1 MKGKML
7 LWLLPMLLL
16 LGCADTEKPS
26 EELPPPSDSS
36 ILAETTA
43 VPSVTLSIGE
53 VALTQTSLTLSAV
66 ESDFAELEK
75 LPSLE
80 FVDFSGS
87 TCYEKILAYG
97 KAHPEVE
104 VRYTVQVGEQ
114 SVAYDETELTLSAW
128 EESLPTQ
135 VEYLPNLERIV
146 FSEPLSVSDAE
157 KARELSVPTSY
168 TVSVAG
174 QTIESEATEADWSA
188 LSPSHCE
195 ELKAALLVLPNLN
208 RIQLT
213 NEAWTLEQVGVL
225 QAVREELVVDYPI
238 SAFGITFSTAVETL
252 VLNEIRMKDKLDEL
266 RALVP
271 YLKCCHQID
280 MEDCRVSNETMAE
293 LREEL
298 APDIKVVWKIRCDRY
313 ECRTDSIMI
322 KFSTGK
328 PMLRDKDVKA
338 LRYCNEVRYLD
349 LGHNKLHRMEF
360 LEYMPDLEVCII
372 AVCSV
377 VDITGIEHCTKLEY
391 CELLSGMIKDIS
403 PLAAC
408 TELKH
413 LNLSYNYIKDITPLY
428 GLTKLERLWISR
440 NQIPSEQVEAM
451 QAIVPDCIINTTSMN
466 PTGEGWR
473 DHPRYE
479 QLRAQ
484 FYYDYSGI
492 KSYTT
497 LPDVPPIKEE
507 EEP

>member
-1 MKGKML
+1 MKQTLFGL
-7 LWLLPMLLL
+7 CLAVLL
-16 LGCADTEKPS
+16 LGTAIGCTEKTEQPS
-26 EELPPPSDSS
+26 LPT
-36 ILAETTA
+36 ETA
-43 VPSVTLSIGE
+43 QPCVRLSTGE
-53 VALTQTSLTLSAV
+53 VPVTETELVLPATA
-66 ESDFAELEK
+66 SDFEVLEQ
-75 LPSLE
+75 LPSLRS
-80 FVDFSGS
+80 VDFSGS
-87 TCYEKILAYG
+87 TFYEEILAYRE
-97 KAHPEVE
+97 AHPEVA
-104 VRYTVQVGEQ
+104 VRYTVTVGEQ
-114 SVAYDETELTLSAW
+114 TVSSEETELV
-128 EESLPTQ
+128 LPRWDASVSSVLPYLEQ
-135 VEYLPNLERIV
+135 VERLV
-146 FSEPLSVSDAE
+146 VKEPLSCAE
-157 KARELSVPTSY
+157 AKEVLALSERIAVEYS
-168 TVSVAG
+168 VSVAG
-174 QTIESEATEADWSA
+174 MTVSSTETETDWSA
-188 LSPSHCE
+188 LDPSHAA
-195 ELKAALLVLPNLN
+195 ELFEALTVLPK
-208 RIQLT
+208 LT
-213 NEAWTLEQVGVL
+213 NIRLENEAWTLEQVGEL
-225 QAVREELVVDYPI
+225 QSAREDVVVDHPI
-238 SAFGITFSTAVETL
+238 TAFGITFSTAVETL

-271 YLKCCHQID
+271 YLKNCRQID
-280 MEDCRVSNETMAE
+280 MEGCRVSNETMAE

-298 APDIKVVWKIRCDRY
+298 APDIKVVWRIRCDRY
-313 ECRTDSIMI
+313 ECRTDSVMI

-328 PMLRDKDVKA
+328 PMLTDDDVKA

-360 LEYMPDLEVCII
+360 LEFMPELEVCII

-497 LPDVPPIKEE
+497 PPDVPPIKEE
-507 EEP
+507 EP